1 MALSEEMILQQ
12 LNVLTKKTAENAEM
26 VYKAIPALNKGLN
39 PEYFTGNETKI
50 VNAINKIAAEI
61 DMLNHAVVDMIGR
74 VNSILLD
81 IGGTENKETWE
92 KTQELMGTDN
102 IIEGIKAILE
112 GKQQEK
118 ILDLHLADVGKILSV
133 IENENGDLEVKA
145 TSIDS
150 LNVEVGSY
158 DVAYINRDY
167 KGINSVGEA
176 IDHILDHIQQPIPW
190 EQLSNVPDLANN
202 LVLENENL
210 TLKSNDVELA
220 NIPITNDVDIENMIN
235 SLDI

>member
-1 MALSEEMILQQ
+1 
-12 LNVLTKKTAENAEM
+12 
-26 VYKAIPALNKGLN
+26 
-39 PEYFTGNETKI
+39 
-50 VNAINKIAAEI
+50 
-61 DMLNHAVVDMIGR
+61 MIGR

-81 IGGTENKETWE
+81 VGGTENKETWE
-92 KTQELMGTDN
+92 ETQELMGTDN

-150 LNVEVGSY
+150 LSVEVGSY

-176 IDHILDHIQQPIPW
+176 IDHLLDHIQQPIPW